1 MKLPQGHQRI
11 MPYLILRGV
20 DSFIEFSKNVFAA
33 KETFRRMRDEQV
45 IMHAEIQIGAATIMM
60 ADATDDWP
68 AHPASLFIYVEDA
81 DATYQRA
88 LDSGASSVME
98 MSTQDYGRTGGFKDP
113 QGNVWWVTTVV
124 D

>member
-1 MKLPQGHQRI
+1 MKLPQGHQRL
-11 MPYLILRGV
+11 MPYLMLRSV
-20 DSFIEFSKNVFAA
+20 DSFIEFSKNVFGA
-33 KETFRRMRDEQV
+33 KETFRRMRDEKV
-45 IMHAEIQIGAATIMM
+45 IMHAEVQIGTATIMM
-60 ADATDDWP
+60 ADVTEDWP
-68 AHPASLFIYVEDA
+68 NHPASLFIYVEDA

>member
-11 MPYLILRGV
+11 MPYLMLRGV

-33 KETFRRMRDEQV
+33 KETLRRMRDEQV

>member
-1 MKLPQGHQRI
+1 MKLPKGHQQL

-20 DSFIEFSKNVFAA
+20 DSFIEFSNNVFDA

-45 IMHAEIQIGAATIMM
+45 IMHAEIQIGTTTLMM
-60 ADATDDWP
+60 ADATNDWP
-68 AHPASLFIYVEDA
+68 THPASLFIYVEDA

-88 LDSGASSVME
+88 LESGASSVME